1 MFWEI
6 NVPKISKNIERLQ
19 ARAKS
24 FENTW
29 VTFGK
34 VAGPQFATLSKDKLP
49 LTPLKLFFNWFIYL
63 LRTAAYQGKL
73 QRKE

>member
-1 MFWEI
+1 MFLKSR
-6 NVPKISKNIERLQ
+6 KILKDY
-19 ARAKS
+19 KS
-24 FENTW
+24 EQNPLKILECL
-29 VTFGK
+29 FGK